1 MESGTGQIDR
11 RFSDFFASGGPTTI
25 RLDEIEWGGVAVTG
39 IPPLEY
45 PLVVSAREATH
56 LDDDNIVFGL
66 VVDGEARAY
75 PKRILAWHEMAL
87 DRIGGIE
94 LTVVYCTLC
103 GTVIPFESVTD
114 GRHIRFGTSGF
125 LYRSNKLMFDQDT
138 KSLWSTFEGIPVLG
152 PLVGSGLALT
162 PRPVVT
168 TTWGEWRTR
177 HPETTVL
184 SLDTGHVRDYSEGA
198 AYRDYFA
205 TDRLM
210 FEVPEHDDLLRNK
223 DEVLVLR
230 QGTSGL
236 DRPLAVAAT
245 LLADNPVFE
254 IDQAGGRFLVVTSP
268 EGANRVF
275 EQGGDRFVGAPAAD
289 RVEDADGR
297 LWHVTE
303 EALVLESN
311 LAVTHPRVAAH
322 RAFWFG
328 WRAQFPDT
336 LLIR

>member
-1 MESGTGQIDR
+1 
-11 RFSDFFASGGPTTI
+11 
-25 RLDEIEWGGVAVTG
+25 
-39 IPPLEY
+39 
-45 PLVVSAREATH
+45 
-56 LDDDNIVFGL
+56 
-66 VVDGEARAY
+66 
-75 PKRILAWHEMAL
+75 
-87 DRIGGIE
+87 
-94 LTVVYCTLC
+94 
-103 GTVIPFESVTD
+103 
-114 GRHIRFGTSGF
+114 
-125 LYRSNKLMFDQDT
+125 
-138 KSLWSTFEGIPVLG
+138 
-152 PLVGSGLALT
+152 
-162 PRPVVT
+162 VVT
-168 TTWGEWRTR
+168 TTWGEWRSR

-205 TDRLM
+205 TDQLM
-210 FEVPEHDDLLRNK
+210 FEVPEHDDRLLNK

-230 QGTSGL
+230 QGTAGL

-254 IDQAGGRFLVVTSP
+254 INRAAGRFVVITSP

-275 EQGGDRFVGAPAAD
+275 ERGADRFVRASAAD
-289 RVEDADGR
+289 SVEDADGR
-297 LWHVTE
+297 AWRVTE

-311 LAVTHPRVAAH
+311 PSVTHPRVAAH